1 MLYSGTVEGG
11 DLVGGG
17 GGSALPRAVEY
28 REVGDPLR
36 EGMRLRCD
44 LGVALGTEGS
54 SRARR
59 VHDLSHSGPDMVD
72 GCLTENCY
80 GATSKEGVYLQV
92 HTHAFKH
99 YAQMH
104 KSPFN

>member
-1 MLYSGTVEGG
+1 MECCEVV
-11 DLVGGG
+11 DL
-17 GGSALPRAVEY
+17 P
-28 REVGDPLR
+28 R

-44 LGVALGTEGS
+44 LGAALGTGGS

-59 VHDLSHSGPDMVD
+59 VHDLSLSGPGMVD

-99 YAQMH
+99 YAHVH
-104 KSPFN
+104 KSPLN